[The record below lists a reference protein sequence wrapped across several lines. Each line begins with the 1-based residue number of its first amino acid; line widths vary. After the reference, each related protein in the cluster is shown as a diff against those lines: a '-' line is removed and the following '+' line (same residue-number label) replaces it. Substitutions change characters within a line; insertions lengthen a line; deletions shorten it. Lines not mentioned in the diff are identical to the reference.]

1 MNNNMT
7 LKTILIT
14 GATDGIGFET
24 AKLLAPQG
32 HTLLIHGRNNSK
44 LESVKKTLSNISGA
58 GAIET
63 YEADFSLMANVEA
76 MAEAILD
83 NYNRLDI
90 LINNAGVYKTSTP
103 RTDEGYDL
111 RFAVNL
117 FAPYTLTK
125 RLLPIIPQT
134 GRVVNLSSAA
144 QSPVDLNALSGTV
157 ELGDMPAYAQSKL
170 AITMWTR
177 HMANAHPEGP
187 LFSAVNPGSLLNT
200 NMVKEGW
207 GGSHNDVGIGADIL
221 VRAALSEEFDGHSG
235 DYFDNDSKRFA
246 APHPEGLNDQKISD
260 LVQAVQNTL
269 NK

>member
-1 MNNNMT
+1 MT
-7 LKTILIT
+7 VKTILIT
-14 GATDGIGFET
+14 GATDGIGLET

-44 LESVKKTLSNISGA
+44 LEAVKKSLSNTSGA
-58 GAIET
+58 GSIET
-63 YEADFSLMANVEA
+63 YEADFSHMVNVRA
-76 MAEAILD
+76 MAASILD
-83 NYNRLDI
+83 KHNRLDV

-103 RTDEGYDL
+103 RTEEGYDL

-125 RLLPIIPQT
+125 HLIPIIPET

-144 QSPVDLNALSGTV
+144 QAPVDLNALSG
-157 ELGDMPAYAQSKL
+157 EAKLGDMPAYAQSKL

-177 HMANAHPEGP
+177 HMANAHPNGP

-207 GGSHNDVGIGADIL
+207 GGSDNDVGIGADIL

-235 DYFDNDSKRFA
+235 DYFDNDSGHFA
-246 APHPEGLNDQKISD
+246 PPHPDGLNDQKISD